1 MIYAAVL
8 DVTEL
13 GADCEKYVAALPNG
27 VKERIENTA
36 DTAVR
41 KLRVGA
47 YFMLSVLYGELSG
60 EKMPEILYTDDGKPY
75 FSGTAEKYTFG
86 ISHDGELAAV
96 AVSDSGDEVGVDIQ
110 AVPKRSLHFEKI
122 AERFFAP
129 LGKKDRAPQENA
141 AREDGAF
148 CLDERFFSARGDS
161 ICEETAESFCE
172 KELTEKEASSDFI
185 ARWSVLEALLK
196 LSGGGF
202 GELSDAG
209 EIAKR
214 AKTRTVRIKRG
225 KREYAFTVASAR

>member
-13 GADCEKYVAALPNG
+13 DVGCEKYVAVLPNG
-27 VKERIENTA
+27 VKKRIENTA

-41 KLRVGA
+41 KLRIGA
-47 YFMLSVLYGELSG
+47 YFMLSVLYEELSG

-75 FSGTAEKYTFG
+75 FRGASDKYTFG

-129 LGKKDRAPQENA
+129 LGKKDKVSQENA
-141 AREDGAF
+141 AQGDGAV
-148 CLDERFFSARGDS
+148 CLDERFFSAYGDR

-172 KELTEKEASSDFI
+172 KSLTADEAASNFI

-225 KREYAFTVASAR
+225 KREYSFTVASAR